1 MCLLEA
7 AAFFVL
13 LPAPARAG
21 IIPAD
26 IPAHEAKGYYKPAFQ
41 DNFSDPF
48 FTAIGFSCSKFDL
61 GPS

>member
-1 MCLLEA
+1 MGFLEA

-26 IPAHEAKGYYKPAFQ
+26 FLAHEGKGYYKRAFQ
-41 DNFSDPF
+41 DNFLGPF